1 MRVDRYFRASRLTG
15 FAVLLMLVISC
26 RLLAS
31 DSTRTFL
38 HDEMIITGTRIA
50 MDKSRIPM
58 SISTVHRNE
67 IERSHSINILPVL
80 GSSIPGLFLAER
92 NPAGFGVGPRS
103 SGKMSMRGAG
113 GNPTTDIL
121 VLIDGQPQ
129 FMGLFGHPISD
140 AYMSEDIE
148 KVEVIRGAASLLYGS
163 GAMGGA
169 INLITRRS
177 DSAGVSA
184 AAGIQYGSFDTRNYS
199 ASAGYAYGRFNSFVS
214 FSRSESDGHRKNADD
229 SFRSN
234 NGFARLSYPVSD
246 YLTVSADGNISDSRI
261 YDPGPEYDLRK
272 NNYYDYLRG
281 RAALSFSN
289 RSDYLEGSLRV
300 FHSWGSHDFYDGWH
314 SDDNVTG
321 ISLYQNYRFSSKDVF
336 AATNVI
342 TVGVDHKNYG
352 GEGSTS
358 NAGVQGLNKKYSV
371 RETDVY
377 GLIRYDLSSE
387 LTADAGMR
395 ITVNS
400 EYGNETVPHAGL
412 SWLIDPYTI
421 LKLNAGKAFRS
432 PTVVDMFIY
441 PVSNDELKPEEAWN
455 FDLGISKSL
464 FANRLSGELTVYYI
478 EGRNMIE
485 TVASLRKKMNSGSFR
500 NRGTE
505 VSVRYNPMNAL
516 SFIMNY
522 AYLRSDRILPFAPA
536 QQMNLECR
544 YSVGILNLSVQL
556 KKVQGLNLF
565 TQDNRFTR
573 SQNFTVLS
581 AAMEAALN
589 RNIQLN
595 IQGEN
600 LTGLG
605 YYIEDGYPMPRAAFS
620 AGIRFRY

>member
-1 MRVDRYFRASRLTG
+1 MVTRP
-15 FAVLLMLVISC
+15 AVLALVLVLGLSC
-26 RLLAS
+26 SSFAS

-38 HDEMIITGTRIA
+38 HDEMIITGTRIS
-50 MDKSRIPM
+50 MDKGRIPM

-80 GSSIPGLFLAER
+80 GSSIPGFFLGER
-92 NPAGFGVGPRS
+92 NAAGFGVGPRS
-103 SGKMSMRGAG
+103 SGKMSMRGTG
-113 GNPTTDIL
+113 GSPTTDIL

-169 INLITRRS
+169 INLITRRP
-177 DSAGVSA
+177 DTAGISAG
-184 AAGIQYGSFDTRNYS
+184 AGIQYGSFDTKNYS
-199 ASAGYAYGRFNSFVS
+199 ASAGLASGRFNSFVS
-214 FSRSESDGHRKNADD
+214 FSRSVSDGHRKDADD
-229 SFRSN
+229 SFKSN
-234 NGFARLSYPVSD
+234 NGFARLSYPVSEH
-246 YLTVSADGNISDSRI
+246 LTVSADGNISDSRI

-281 RAALSFSN
+281 RTSVSFSN

-321 ISLYQNYRFSSKDVF
+321 ISLYQNYRISGNDVST
-336 AATNVI
+336 ATNVI
-342 TVGVDHKNYG
+342 TVGVDYKNYG

-358 NAGVQGLNKKYSV
+358 SVTVKGLNKKYSV

-377 GLIRYDLSSE
+377 GLVRYDLTAV

-395 ITVNS
+395 ITMNS
-400 EYGNETVPHAGL
+400 EYGSETVPHAGFC
-412 SWLIDPYTI
+412 WLIDPNTI
-421 LKLNAGKAFRS
+421 LKLSAGKAFRS

-441 PVSNDELKPEEAWN
+441 PVSNDELKPEEVWN
-455 FDLGISKSL
+455 FDMGISKSL
-464 FANRLSGELTVYYI
+464 FAGQLSGELTVYYI

-500 NRGTE
+500 NRGVE
-505 VSVRYNPMNAL
+505 VSGRYSPMNTL

-536 QQMNLECR
+536 QQMNLEAR

-556 KKVQGLNLF
+556 KKVRGLNLF
-565 TQDNRFTR
+565 TQDNRFTH
-573 SQNFTVLS
+573 SQNFTILS
-581 AAMEAALN
+581 AGVEAALN
-589 RNIQLN
+589 RNIFLN
-595 IQGEN
+595 MQGEN